1 MHIAWSSL
9 AQVLLIG
16 LIAGV
21 GLVIVF
27 TIGVL
32 GLSRAATAREAD
44 GHSDPVGYGMAGV
57 AFLVVAAA
65 VLYGIYLIV
74 PQFHR

>member
-1 MHIAWSSL
+1 MHLAWGSL
-9 AQVLLIG
+9 VQVL
-16 LIAGV
+16 AV
-21 GLVIVF
+21 GLLAGAGLVVVF

-32 GLSRAATAREAD
+32 GLSRAAAVREAD
-44 GHSDPVGYGMAGV
+44 GRTDPVGYGMAAL

-74 PQFHR
+74 PQFH

>member
-1 MHIAWSSL
+1 VHIAWSSL
-9 AQVLLIG
+9 AQVLV
-16 LIAGV
+16 V
-21 GLVIVF
+21 GLLAGAGLVVAF

-32 GLSRAATAREAD
+32 GLSRAASAREAD
-44 GHSDPVGYGMAGV
+44 GRTDPVGYGMAAL

-74 PQFHR
+74 PQFH